1 MFAPFGASGM
11 PTFRVM
17 RRPNAITIRSM
28 ARESSEASKMSS
40 GRDDNLNEKLA
51 ALLLEREVEKFIVE
65 EAVMLDEWR
74 LDDWLALFTEDARY
88 MVPATDMPTADPKE
102 ALALINDDVAR
113 LRGRVERLKSRH
125 AHREFPWSRTRRLI
139 TNVRI
144 KKIVGEE
151 ILANASFLVYRIRS
165 GQVDPLIGSYVYTL
179 RRVDGVLKIAARRA
193 VLDLEALRPHGTL
206 SIIL

>member
-1 MFAPFGASGM
+1 MTS
-11 PTFRVM
+11 R
-17 RRPNAITIRSM
+17 
-28 ARESSEASKMSS
+28 
-40 GRDDNLNEKLA
+40 RDDHLNEKLA
-51 ALLLEREVEKFIVE
+51 ALLLEREVEDFIVR
-65 EAVMLDEWR
+65 EAALLDEWR

-88 MVPATDMPTADPKE
+88 LVPATDLPAAEPKE
-102 ALALINDDVAR
+102 TLAIINDDMAR

-125 AHREFPWSRTRRLI
+125 AHREFPWSRTRRFI

-144 KKIVGEE
+144 EEMIGEE
-151 ILANASFLVYRIRS
+151 MVVQASFLVYRIRS

-179 RRVDGVLKIAARRA
+179 RRLDGALKIAARKA

>member
-1 MFAPFGASGM
+1 M
-11 PTFRVM
+11 T
-17 RRPNAITIRSM
+17 
-28 ARESSEASKMSS
+28 S
-40 GRDDNLNEKLA
+40 GRDDSLNEKLA

-102 ALALINDDVAR
+102 TLALINDDVAR

-125 AHREFPWSRTRRLI
+125 AHREFPWSRTRRFI

-144 KKIVGEE
+144 KEIVGEE

-165 GQVDPLIGSYVYTL
+165 GQVDPLIGSYGYTL
-179 RRVDGVLKIAARRA
+179 RRVDGALKIAARRA

>member
-1 MFAPFGASGM
+1 MTS
-11 PTFRVM
+11 R
-17 RRPNAITIRSM
+17 
-28 ARESSEASKMSS
+28 
-40 GRDDNLNEKLA
+40 RDDHLNEKLA
-51 ALLLEREVEKFIVE
+51 ALLLEREVEGFIVR
-65 EAVMLDEWR
+65 EAAMLDEWR

-88 MVPATDMPTADPKE
+88 LVPATDLPAAEPKE
-102 ALALINDDVAR
+102 TLAIINDDMAR

-125 AHREFPWSRTRRLI
+125 AHREFPWSRTRRFI

-144 KKIVGEE
+144 EETIGEE
-151 ILANASFLVYRIRS
+151 IVVKASFLVYRIRS

-179 RRVDGVLKIAARRA
+179 RRLDGALRIAARKA

>member
-1 MFAPFGASGM
+1 MTS
-11 PTFRVM
+11 R
-17 RRPNAITIRSM
+17 
-28 ARESSEASKMSS
+28 
-40 GRDDNLNEKLA
+40 RDDHLNEKLA
-51 ALLLEREVEKFIVE
+51 ALLLQREVEDFIVR
-65 EAVMLDEWR
+65 EAALLDEWR

-88 MVPATDMPTADPKE
+88 LVPATDLPAAEPKE
-102 ALALINDDVAR
+102 TLAIINDDMAR

-125 AHREFPWSRTRRLI
+125 AHREFPWSRTRRFI

-144 KKIVGEE
+144 GEMIGEE
-151 ILANASFLVYRIRS
+151 MVVQASFLVYRIRS

-179 RRVDGVLKIAARRA
+179 RRLDGALKIAARKA

>member
-1 MFAPFGASGM
+1 MTSW
-11 PTFRVM
+11 
-17 RRPNAITIRSM
+17 
-28 ARESSEASKMSS
+28 
-40 GRDDNLNEKLA
+40 RDDHLNEKLA
-51 ALLLEREVEKFIVE
+51 ALLLEREVEDFIVR
-65 EAVMLDEWR
+65 EAALLDEWR

-88 MVPATDMPTADPKE
+88 LVPATDLPGGEPKE
-102 ALALINDDVAR
+102 TLAIINDDMAR

-144 KKIVGEE
+144 KETSGEE
-151 ILANASFLVYRIRS
+151 MVVQASFLVYRIRS

-179 RRVDGVLKIAARRA
+179 RRLDGALRIASRKA

>member
-1 MFAPFGASGM
+1 MTS
-11 PTFRVM
+11 R
-17 RRPNAITIRSM
+17 
-28 ARESSEASKMSS
+28 
-40 GRDDNLNEKLA
+40 RDDHLNEKLA
-51 ALLLEREVEKFIVE
+51 VLLLEREVEDFIVR
-65 EAVMLDEWR
+65 EAALLDEWR

-88 MVPATDMPTADPKE
+88 LVPATDLPDGEPKE
-102 ALALINDDVAR
+102 TLAIINDDMAR

-125 AHREFPWSRTRRLI
+125 AHREFPWSRTRRFI

-144 KKIVGEE
+144 KELSEQEMVVQ
-151 ILANASFLVYRIRS
+151 ASFLVYRIRS

-179 RRVDGVLKIAARRA
+179 RRLDGALKIAARKA